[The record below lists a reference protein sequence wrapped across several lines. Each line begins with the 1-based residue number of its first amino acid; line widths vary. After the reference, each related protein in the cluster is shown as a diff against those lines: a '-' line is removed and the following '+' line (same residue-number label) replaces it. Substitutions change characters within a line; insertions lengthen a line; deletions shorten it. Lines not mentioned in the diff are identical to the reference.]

1 MLALLSIQPATEILN
16 SFLYHRHPKVI
27 IAAHIHLW
35 MGRGLLA
42 AGLIQGGLGFLFAA
56 SFPKATVDRPPRMAY
71 GLMAIVVY
79 VTYVTVVVI
88 RPEVRKSREAKR
100 ERREGHQ
107 MDALRMQRLAADG
120 GNGMN
125 IGHNYLRV

>member
-16 SFLYHRHPKVI
+16 SSLYHRHPKVI

-56 SFPKATVDRPPRMAY
+56 SFPKATVDMPPRMAY

-88 RPEVRKSREAKR
+88 RPEVRKVREVKR
-100 ERREGHQ
+100 GRGERFETGVGRVQTRTDAWEG
-107 MDALRMQRLAADG
+107 M
-120 GNGMN
+120 GM
-125 IGHNYLRV
+125 G